1 MESGRRVT
9 GTSQAIRKE
18 NARRRRLE
26 LAVKREKADVKR
38 GKRDGEGEAM
48 DVEVEKGGVENG
60 EGGEA
65 GMDVD

>member
-1 MESGRRVT
+1 MT

-26 LAVKREKADVKR
+26 QAVKREKAGLKR
-38 GKRDGEGEAM
+38 GKRGDGHGEAM
-48 DVEVEKGGVENG
+48 DVEVEAERV
-60 EGGEA
+60 GGEEV